1 MRDREEIQFQDQDQM
16 LQFFREQKE
25 SDVWVRV
32 YTNELST
39 LPLDNMPLF
48 AGQIMEELNIDVSE
62 EAVKDCMGDMQM
74 MLKFPSENKLLIVP
88 IRYTALK
95 TLCDRAGIS
104 GLSITSYDER
114 PYHSVLTPAERAE
127 TLSMCLRHFKNRSL
141 VLLRDEKISA
151 VMSGDEKDYS
161 VMPVAD
167 LMEILMES
175 LQERFENYKFVVGIT
190 SHEMTKAD
198 FDINDETMAEE
209 FKEKVGETE
218 VALDV
223 SNVIIRLQLVT
234 SDVGRFSATLIPSI
248 TMGNV
253 SVRIGEPLK
262 LRHKG
267 CEVSEFADVCEKIFS
282 MFKDGMKRME
292 EMASI
297 PIRDCSKALE
307 DMAKRADLPIKGIKA
322 AQEAMVQECGVNCTG
337 FELFYYMYWIIDY
350 YCQYMEEK
358 GQPLT
363 LQQRFDMQE
372 KAARELRMFDGE

>member
-74 MLKFPSENKLLIVP
+74 MLKFPSENKLMIVP

-151 VMSGDEKDYS
+151 VMSGDERDYS

-198 FDINDETMAEE
+198 FDINDDTMAEE

-292 EMASI
+292 EIHFAEQVGRISNKI
-297 PIRDCSKALE
+297 
-307 DMAKRADLPIKGIKA
+307 
-322 AQEAMVQECGVNCTG
+322 
-337 FELFYYMYWIIDY
+337 
-350 YCQYMEEK
+350 
-358 GQPLT
+358 
-363 LQQRFDMQE
+363 
-372 KAARELRMFDGE
+372 

>member
-151 VMSGDEKDYS
+151 VMSGDERDYS

-253 SVRIGEPLK
+253 SVRIG
-262 LRHKG
+262 
-267 CEVSEFADVCEKIFS
+267 
-282 MFKDGMKRME
+282 
-292 EMASI
+292 
-297 PIRDCSKALE
+297 
-307 DMAKRADLPIKGIKA
+307 
-322 AQEAMVQECGVNCTG
+322 
-337 FELFYYMYWIIDY
+337 
-350 YCQYMEEK
+350 
-358 GQPLT
+358 
-363 LQQRFDMQE
+363 
-372 KAARELRMFDGE
+372 